1 MKLLDISKALSA
13 ALEQDCSCSL
23 SVQRHEFSCQNTANS
38 QTVVFLANL
47 SYNILPGVDV
57 PSLLT
62 SWVASD
68 PAITVNFIQLQ
79 VNTTCPV
86 VITSLKSESCSVYVA
101 PPTDPPT
108 DSDVTVIAAAT
119 GVIVFLV
126 VVTIV
131 VAIVIAVAVVCK
143 KQSKYRYVPIPLH
156 HSVYMAVSCWITV
169 HVLGVHCGG
178 VLLSVV
184 FTARCVGPTVPSP
197 TRCTSMSTWTVGLGA
212 WSLPI

>member
-1 MKLLDISKALSA
+1 MKLSDISKALSA

-47 SYNILPGVDV
+47 SYTILPGVDV

-62 SWVASD
+62 SWIISD

-86 VITSLKSESCSVYVA
+86 VITFLKSESCSVYVA

-119 GVIVFLV
+119 AVIVLLV
-126 VVTIV
+126 VVTII
-131 VAIVIAVAVVCK
+131 VAIAIAVAVLCK

-156 HSVYMAVSCWITV
+156 HSCTW
-169 HVLGVHCGG
+169 
-178 VLLSVV
+178 LLSVV
-184 FTARCVGPTVPSP
+184 GLHLMYLVCTVVVYSSVLWSLLAVQAQPSP
-197 TRCTSMSTWTVGLGA
+197 PQPGVRV
-212 WSLPI
+212 